1 MSAISEK
8 QTIIAALIDLM
19 HALAPGQATAA
30 YAADIKDAISV
41 IAAPQY
47 EGTSLYAK
55 VVPIRN
61 SIASAIS
68 FDNLQLTP
76 PQQVAWEAFRAA
88 SQHAYDDY
96 WHGISMLK
104 TLI

>member
-1 MSAISEK
+1 MPVISEK

-19 HALAPGQATAA
+19 HAFATSAA
-30 YAADIKDAISV
+30 TNDYATDIKDAISV

-55 VVPIRN
+55 VMSIRN

-68 FDNLQLTP
+68 FDNLELSP
-76 PQQVAWEAFRAA
+76 SQQAAWEAFRAA